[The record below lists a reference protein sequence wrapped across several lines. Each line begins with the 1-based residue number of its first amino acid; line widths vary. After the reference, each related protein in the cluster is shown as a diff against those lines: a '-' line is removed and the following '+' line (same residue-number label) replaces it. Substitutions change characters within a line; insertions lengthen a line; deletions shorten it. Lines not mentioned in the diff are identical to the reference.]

1 MDVEI
6 NEVTPVEYEWV
17 LRAGADEMEPRVNEA
32 LKMQQ
37 KQADL
42 EGFRKGKVPMSLIK
56 KRFGKAIGHAVA
68 EQLVQERFEQDLED
82 GDFDAIGQATL
93 TQLDYELDEDLR
105 AVVTFGVRPNVE
117 LKDLSGQ
124 QVEALDYEVTDED
137 VDEEIDNFR
146 REHAD
151 LRPLE
156 DEPASETDY
165 MTVDLQR
172 IDRTSGTPILGEK
185 EEDVSFFLDDD
196 QLKDELREALVG
208 QQAGGTV
215 RAELAV
221 ESDDEDVQEETMIET
236 SGQSQPAQQN
246 AQHLY
251 EVNVKDVKRRD
262 LPELSD
268 AFVGEVTDDEV
279 ASVEELRRE
288 VRNRMEQ
295 MAERQARE
303 FLHGNIAERLLD
315 LHSVPV
321 PDSVVEA
328 NLDAFIE
335 DVEER
340 NDGELPDDFDEA
352 AFRRSNRDYA
362 EQQGRWMFIRDQVIE
377 DEGLDVNDDEL
388 RDHLTQRGPMQL
400 PPDQAQ
406 QMMHSNPELKE
417 QVKQQLLSEKVFDVL
432 KERLDVVEKDME
444 TLQQEREAQ
453 MQQTRGATPTAA
465 GPVPS

>member
-105 AVVTFGVRPNVE
+105 AVVTFGVRPNVK

-124 QVEALDYEVTDED
+124 QV
-137 VDEEIDNFR
+137 
-146 REHAD
+146 
-151 LRPLE
+151 
-156 DEPASETDY
+156 
-165 MTVDLQR
+165 
-172 IDRTSGTPILGEK
+172 
-185 EEDVSFFLDDD
+185 
-196 QLKDELREALVG
+196 EALVG

-453 MQQTRGATPTAA
+453 MQQDRGATPTAA
-465 GPVPS
+465 SPVPS